1 MKRCGQTHGQKP
13 SQKHEQIL
21 RGECDYST
29 IFVIKI
35 DSTEPL
41 QYIKS
46 TATWTHCVESVMG
59 FAAYLETNTS
69 YTDHIP
75 VYNLNFKIETRD
87 QYTYKCSLSWTS
99 LKYMDNTMM
108 ESMKWY
114 IENEMTPYIY
124 YKYNTKSQIRVKK
137 MVNNVPTSKQRIPC
151 GIESL
156 LHDNMGSKI

>member
-1 MKRCGQTHGQKP
+1 MKRCGQKHGQTP
-13 SQKHEQIL
+13 SQIHEQSL
-21 RGECDYST
+21 SSECDYST
-29 IFVIKI
+29 FFTIKMS
-35 DSTEPL
+35 STEPL

-75 VYNLNFKIETRD
+75 VYNLKFKIEARD

-99 LKYMDNTMM
+99 ARYMDNTIL

-114 IENEMTPYIY
+114 IENEMTPYTY

-137 MVNNVPTSKQRIPC
+137 MVNNGSTSKRLIPC

-156 LHDNMGSKI
+156 LHDNMCSEI